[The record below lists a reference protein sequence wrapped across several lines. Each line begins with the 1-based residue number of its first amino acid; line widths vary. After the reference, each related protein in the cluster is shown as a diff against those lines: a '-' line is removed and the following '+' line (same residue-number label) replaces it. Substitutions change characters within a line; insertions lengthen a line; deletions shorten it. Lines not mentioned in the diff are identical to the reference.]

1 MNIPTILIIAGIAIV
16 IVALLARRGG
26 GPRVTTI
33 ERTRVTRDEGDS
45 DA

>member
-1 MNIPTILIIAGIAIV
+1 MTIPTILIVAGIAIV

-26 GPRVTTI
+26 PRVTTI
-33 ERTRVTRDEGDS
+33 EHRRVTRDEEDS

>member
-1 MNIPTILIIAGIAIV
+1 MSIPTILIIAGIAIL
-16 IVALLARRGG
+16 IVALLARRG